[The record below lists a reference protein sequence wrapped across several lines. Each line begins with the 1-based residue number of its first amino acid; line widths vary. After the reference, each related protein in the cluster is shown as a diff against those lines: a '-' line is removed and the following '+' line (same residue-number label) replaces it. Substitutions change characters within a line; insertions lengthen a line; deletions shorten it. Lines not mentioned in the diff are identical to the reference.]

1 MRHTFHISSYSI
13 PQFVRLSFHLSREIQ
28 LFVTVHTGTRFRFVQ
43 GLLSGNVHFSKREDD
58 ECWIMLWARW
68 ITRVTLRCTWGITE
82 SFVSPLPWIIHF
94 QLFIS
99 SNLRYFLLFRK
110 KKKGNTIF
118 TLFPISFSWFKIFF
132 ILQLS
137 RTYIFIITK
146 IKRIIIKIKHRF
158 DLFFKYY
165 NEYIISYVFMI
176 IIIIYHYMI
185 YDILYMIILYDI
197 LYMIIW

>member
-110 KKKGNTIF
+110 KKKEIPFLHYFQSLFRDLKFFLYCNYREHIF
-118 TLFPISFSWFKIFF
+118 SS
-132 ILQLS
+132 LQ
-137 RTYIFIITK
+137 K
-146 IKRIIIKIKHRF
+146 
-158 DLFFKYY
+158 
-165 NEYIISYVFMI
+165 
-176 IIIIYHYMI
+176 
-185 YDILYMIILYDI
+185 
-197 LYMIIW
+197 